1 MGTAPRAAAA
11 LASICLLAASVPARA
26 ERLDVRRVTLD
37 LPGPPAA
44 VVPADLDADGRV
56 DLAVVAAWSE
66 IEEVGGVRVED
77 LVQVATVIPALF
89 ERREVRAY
97 LAQDDGSY
105 AHAATLP
112 LPRSVLH
119 LEAAGP
125 LGAVALTDAGL
136 SRLRYAGGALSLE
149 PLIEAPPLL
158 AGTETFYS
166 ALSIVHD
173 LDGDGRPDVWFPA
186 ADGPQVRLGVDGPAG
201 PALGPPRPVAAPGG
215 ETTPLLSR
223 QRLPEVVQVDGDGV
237 PDLVFREADRVD
249 VLLGNGDG
257 TFRPLRAE
265 PRDCHDR
272 GTDLRWAGVPA
283 DRSPWPTDVAA
294 LRDVDGDGRAEL
306 VVSVELPR
314 GDGLRQSLKDAK
326 RPIRRYR
333 FHDLD
338 ASLDAVADPYFEA
351 ELVGHAAESDG
362 DEFPHPLLQFDD
374 LDGDGREELITMTLD
389 FSMFAAV
396 KILVTKRIGV
406 GTEFH
411 VHRQGADGT
420 FAKIPGL
427 DLTEKLKLDLNRVR
441 IGSFGQF
448 AGDFDGD
455 GRKDFVH
462 LGRGAKVTVHRGA
475 PGPTWPADP
484 DLTIDLGEEPESL
497 DLVRIEDLDGD
508 GRSDL
513 RVTRPGE
520 ATDPDLTAPVRLDLF
535 LGGGAR

>member
-201 PALGPPRPVAAPGG
+201 PALGPPRPVAAPAARRPRSSRASGCRRSFRSTATASRTWCFARRTASTSCSATATG
-215 ETTPLLSR
+215 RSGRSAPSRATATTAAPTCAGPASPR
-223 QRLPEVVQVDGDGV
+223 TAARG
-237 PDLVFREADRVD
+237 
-249 VLLGNGDG
+249 
-257 TFRPLRAE
+257 RPTS
-265 PRDCHDR
+265 PRCA
-272 GTDLRWAGVPA
+272 TSTA
-283 DRSPWPTDVAA
+283 T
-294 LRDVDGDGRAEL
+294 
-306 VVSVELPR
+306 
-314 GDGLRQSLKDAK
+314 
-326 RPIRRYR
+326 
-333 FHDLD
+333 
-338 ASLDAVADPYFEA
+338 
-351 ELVGHAAESDG
+351 
-362 DEFPHPLLQFDD
+362 
-374 LDGDGREELITMTLD
+374 
-389 FSMFAAV
+389 
-396 KILVTKRIGV
+396 
-406 GTEFH
+406 
-411 VHRQGADGT
+411 
-420 FAKIPGL
+420 
-427 DLTEKLKLDLNRVR
+427 
-441 IGSFGQF
+441 
-448 AGDFDGD
+448 
-455 GRKDFVH
+455 
-462 LGRGAKVTVHRGA
+462 
-475 PGPTWPADP
+475 
-484 DLTIDLGEEPESL
+484 
-497 DLVRIEDLDGD
+497 D
-508 GRSDL
+508 GRSWSSPSSSRAGTVCD
-513 RVTRPGE
+513 R
-520 ATDPDLTAPVRLDLF
+520 A
-535 LGGGAR
+535 